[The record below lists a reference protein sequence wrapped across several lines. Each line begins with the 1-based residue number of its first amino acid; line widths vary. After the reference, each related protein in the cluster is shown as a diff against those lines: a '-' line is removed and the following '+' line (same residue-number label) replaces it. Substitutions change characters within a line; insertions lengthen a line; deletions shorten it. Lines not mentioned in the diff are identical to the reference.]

1 LTNPSYINTK
11 TEQAKFLYLS
21 LAALFITALVSCN
34 LIANKFVSVDLG
46 FKVFV
51 VSAGVL
57 PYPLTFLITD
67 ILSEIF
73 GRRKTNQVVLVGF
86 FASLFVLL
94 ILRLGG
100 AFPAIDGSP
109 VSDTGYNQ
117 VFQNSERIILASML
131 AYLVAQFVDV
141 RLYHF
146 WKKLTKGQHL
156 WLRNNF
162 STILSQLMDTI
173 LVTSV
178 IFFGT
183 ASFSFIGDLV
193 IDGWFFKVLCALV
206 DTLFIYLIVYAIR
219 RFFKLKGHEELVV

>member
-1 LTNPSYINTK
+1 MNRK
-11 TEQAKFLYLS
+11 KQRTEQAKFLYLT

-34 LIANKFVSVDLG
+34 LIANKFVEVDLG

-73 GRRKTNQVVLVGF
+73 GRKKTNQVVAAGF

-94 ILRLGG
+94 ILKLGG
-100 AFPAIDGSP
+100 MFPAIPSSP
-109 VSDTGYNQ
+109 VNDSGYNQ
-117 VFQNSERIILASML
+117 VFQNSERIIMASML

-141 RLYHF
+141 RLFHF
-146 WKKLTKGQHL
+146 WKKLTKGKHL
-156 WLRNNF
+156 WIRNNF

-178 IFFGT
+178 IFMGRE
-183 ASFSFIGDLV
+183 SVGFISALV
-193 IDGWFFKVLCALV
+193 LDGWFFKVLCAAA
-206 DTLFIYLIVYAIR
+206 DTLVIYLVVYAIR
-219 RFFKLKGHEELVV
+219 RFFKLKSHEEIMV